1 MPQRKPQSGGRR
13 SDRVGDAIH
22 RELAALLQR
31 EIKDP
36 RLRELNLTQVD
47 VTGDLSHAKVYVSH
61 VEGVAV
67 WPDAERALRK
77 ASGFLRSQLAHVLNT
92 YSVPQLQFV
101 FDESLSRGAALS
113 ALIERA
119 VAEDS
124 QHPPDPDVGG
134 DAPK

>member
-1 MPQRKPQSGGRR
+1 
-13 SDRVGDAIH
+13 
-22 RELAALLQR
+22 
-31 EIKDP
+31 
-36 RLRELNLTQVD
+36 
-47 VTGDLSHAKVYVSH
+47 
-61 VEGVAV
+61 
-67 WPDAERALRK
+67 
-77 ASGFLRSQLAHVLNT
+77 LRSQLAHVLNT